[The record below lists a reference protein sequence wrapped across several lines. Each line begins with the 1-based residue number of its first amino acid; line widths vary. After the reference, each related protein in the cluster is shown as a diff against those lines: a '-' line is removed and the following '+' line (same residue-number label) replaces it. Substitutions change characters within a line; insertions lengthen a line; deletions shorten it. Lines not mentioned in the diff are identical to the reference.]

1 MMIGMACSCTT
12 WDLTTLAIS
21 WGRGGM
27 IRKVFQ
33 WRARLRQYSPYM
45 ISKQSEMDH
54 IVKEV
59 YAALETKD
67 HLKSTLLIMC
77 GDHGMNDAGNHGGS
91 SESETSPALVFVS
104 PKLRDISRGFVCP
117 TAPVKGDFNYYRT
130 VEQSDIAP
138 TIAGLLGFPVP
149 LNNLGVFIPE
159 FLMFWKEST
168 FDENLLQFNSIADAH
183 IDDRARILEHNAAQI
198 LRIVKET
205 FPRHA
210 FDTHSAPQR
219 IPAPNGDGAE
229 LESLWN
235 TAEVALSVCSQSKPE
250 EVLQALT
257 HV

>member
-1 MMIGMACSCTT
+1 
-12 WDLTTLAIS
+12 
-21 WGRGGM
+21 M
-27 IRKVFQ
+27 IRKALQ
-33 WRARLRQYSPYM
+33 PRARLRQYSPYM

-59 YAALETKD
+59 YTALETND
-67 HLKSTLLIMC
+67 HLKSTLLVMC

-91 SESETSPALVFVS
+91 SESETSPALVFIS
-104 PKLRDISRGFVCP
+104 PKLRKISRGFDCP

-130 VEQSDIAP
+130 VEQSDLAP

-159 FLMFWKEST
+159 FLKFWKGST
-168 FDENLLQFNSIADAH
+168 FEGNLMQLSSLAHGH
-183 IDDRARILEHNAAQI
+183 IDDRVRILEHNAAQI

-210 FDTHSAPQR
+210 FDVHSVPQQGS
-219 IPAPNGDGAE
+219 ASDGDGAE

-235 TAEVALSVCSQSKPE
+235 TAEAALGESNQSKPV